1 MQGIYKIT
9 NKINQKCYI
18 GKSKNITE
26 RWNYHKTRYNDER
39 EYDKPLYRAFRKY
52 GIENFT
58 FNILEELQEYDKESN
73 EKEKYWIKFYN
84 SYEKGYNGTKGG
96 DGGTTVESP
105 RKAYGK
111 ITTEEVIYLRKRYLE
126 CKYPSSY
133 IYQIEFKDK
142 ISLRGFQA
150 IWLGENAK
158 DIMPEVFTQENKNKQ
173 IKLSRA
179 YEGVLRRKVS
189 LEEKK
194 QILER
199 IKNGEAC
206 GTIWRKEYQN
216 KYKSATGFRDMTKSI
231 SLDEEIDLN
240 GKKLEPLSL

>member
-58 FNILEELQEYDKESN
+58 FDILEELQEYDKESN
-73 EKEKYWIKFYN
+73 EREKYWIKFYN

-173 IKLSRA
+173 IRLSRA

-206 GTIWRKEYQN
+206 RTIWRKEYQN

-240 GKKLEPLSL
+240 GKELEPLSL

>member
-18 GKSKNITE
+18 GKSKDIIK
-26 RWNYHKTRYNDER
+26 RWNYHKTRYNDKK

-58 FNILEELQEYDKESN
+58 FDILEELQEYDKESN

-84 SYEKGYNGTKGG
+84 SYEKGYNGTEGG
-96 DGGTTVESP
+96 DGGVTVESP
-105 RKAYGK
+105 RKVYGK
-111 ITTEEVIYLRKRYLE
+111 ITIEEVIYLRKRYLE

-150 IWLGENAK
+150 IWSGQNEK

-173 IKLSRA
+173 IRLSRA

-206 GTIWRKEYQN
+206 GTIWRKEYQD
-216 KYKSATGFRDMTKSI
+216 KYKSDTGFRDMTKSI

-240 GKKLEPLSL
+240 GKELEPLSL